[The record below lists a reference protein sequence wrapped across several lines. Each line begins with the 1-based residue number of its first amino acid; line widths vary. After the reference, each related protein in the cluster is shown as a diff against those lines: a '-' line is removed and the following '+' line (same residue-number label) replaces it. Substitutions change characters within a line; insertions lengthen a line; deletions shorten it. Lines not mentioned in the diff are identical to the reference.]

1 VLFEIFNG
9 IVNEFV
15 YNNKLMKKKRKQLE
29 DVQTNLGINIREIRR
44 RKSTSIKRTIVEGMG
59 VLIRD

>member
-1 VLFEIFNG
+1 MLFEIFNG

-29 DVQTNLGINIREIRR
+29 DVQTNHGINIREIRR

>member
-1 VLFEIFNG
+1 MLFEIFNG